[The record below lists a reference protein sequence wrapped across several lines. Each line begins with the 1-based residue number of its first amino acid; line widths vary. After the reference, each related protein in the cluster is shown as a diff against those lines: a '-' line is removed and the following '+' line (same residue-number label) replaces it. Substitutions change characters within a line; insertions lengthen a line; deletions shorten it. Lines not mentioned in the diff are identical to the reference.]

1 MKSAVFH
8 INYTPEIKT
17 ADFDYPIMDSP
28 FLYTKKRLNIS
39 RLTNL

>member
-17 ADFDYPIMDSP
+17 ADFDYPFLDSP
-28 FLYTKKRLNIS
+28 FFVYKKGG
-39 RLTNL
+39 LT